1 MYHLLYKQGHHSTDE
16 RCSHGGEQKAFVTI
30 CQKGIPIFSSIV
42 FSKGKEG
49 IEKKRNIKG
58 TVSKDF

>member
-1 MYHLLYKQGHHSTDE
+1 M
-16 RCSHGGEQKAFVTI
+16 CSHRGEQKEFVTI
-30 CQKGIPIFSSIV
+30 CQKGIPIFSSFV